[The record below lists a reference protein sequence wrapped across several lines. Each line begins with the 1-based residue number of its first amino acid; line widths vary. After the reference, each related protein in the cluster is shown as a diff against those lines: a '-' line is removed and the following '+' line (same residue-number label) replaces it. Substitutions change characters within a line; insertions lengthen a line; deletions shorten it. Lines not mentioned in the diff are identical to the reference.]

1 MRLAPSSHVRF
12 ACVALLAVAAC
23 RGSSSSGA
31 SPNATPVAAMPVTA
45 SSGAP
50 AIKVSDGNVVAIIMA
65 ANNTDLSYARL
76 APARARS
83 ADVRGFA
90 QRMLTDHTILNA
102 RVKDVAAQARIT
114 PEDIPFSLDMR
125 DHSLERRDILRE
137 LSGAAFDS
145 VYMANEVEYH
155 RDLLATID
163 NVLTGSVRAE
173 ALREF
178 VTNLRPAVSAH
189 LAHAEQVRA
198 ALVTRR

>member
-1 MRLAPSSHVRF
+1 MRLASTSLARV
-12 ACVALLAVAAC
+12 ACAALAAGAAC
-23 RGSSSSGA
+23 RGSSPAQGTSPAPTPISS
-31 SPNATPVAAMPVTA
+31 VTTRGVP
-45 SSGAP
+45 SMS
-50 AIKVSDGNVVAIIMA
+50 VSEGNVVAIILA

-102 RVKDVAAQARIT
+102 RMREVAARVGIAA
-114 PEDIPFSLDMR
+114 EDTPFSLDMR
-125 DHSLERRDILRE
+125 DHSMERRDVLRE

-145 VYMANEVEYH
+145 TYMANEVDYH

-163 NVLTGSVRAE
+163 NVLTGSVRAD

-198 ALVTRR
+198 SLVTRR